1 LTDHLFSPGPSFP
14 KLSCKDDDFG
24 GKTSSPLA
32 LLLPLLLLL
41 KQQLSKPL
49 PLIREERS
57 APPTE
62 NDAHTDEA
70 KPLVP
75 KTVVLFSIFA
85 PENARDFWRKN
96 SKNDDRICAHID
108 SVSYGCVSHP
118 TRERV
123 EEREILRRRA
133 L

>member
-41 KQQLSKPL
+41 KPQLSKPL

-75 KTVVLFSIFA
+75 IKTVLLFSIFA
-85 PENARDFWRKN
+85 PENASVFWRKN
-96 SKNDDRICAHID
+96 SKNATEFVRTSTVFRTAAFPFDANALKK
-108 SVSYGCVSHP
+108 
-118 TRERV
+118 ERH
-123 EEREILRRRA
+123 
-133 L
+133 